1 LTHFIKSTSQTKWST
16 DSQLSEILE
25 TFNGDVVH
33 AMQAIK
39 EIAMFLSAETNNNL
53 YMRKAFEN
61 LLDAVIESRA
71 FCATMDLKYPFD
83 RSERQIRDTMSFFW
97 PEHIIP
103 ISKPLND
110 LGKSPSFPNL
120 ASSNLE
126 YFQLG
131 TSKQPRIFTGLW
143 QVSSAAWGS
152 GSMSKQ
158 QEALIRLKDAG
169 LVAADMADHYVG
181 EPGVSRM
188 HT

>member
-1 LTHFIKSTSQTKWST
+1 
-16 DSQLSEILE
+16 
-25 TFNGDVVH
+25 
-33 AMQAIK
+33 MQAIK
-39 EIAMFLSAETNNNL
+39 EIAMFLSAEINNNL

-61 LLDAVIESRA
+61 LLDAVIESKA
-71 FCATMDLKYPFD
+71 FCATMDLRYPFG

-97 PEHIIP
+97 PELIP
-103 ISKPLND
+103 TSKPLNY
-110 LGKSPSFPNL
+110 LGKNPSFSNL
-120 ASSNLE
+120 TSSNLE

-131 TSKQPRIFTGLW
+131 ISKLPRIFTGLW